1 MIEVDNHDKVRI
13 AKFGANKLFE
23 VDYDTRKSMDEQKL
37 IDLFNQTWTRKLE
50 NMVLQAE
57 KIECSEVKRRFIRQ
71 DIMISLIHNKNIV
84 HFTTKKQNSLH
95 NYKSFENT
103 EYKLTQNLES
113 DFF

>member
-57 KIECSEVKRRFIRQ
+57 KIECGEVKRRLLDKHHDFIDSQQEHRT
-71 DIMISLIHNKNIV
+71 
-84 HFTTKKQNSLH
+84 FYYKKAEFIAQLQIL
-95 NYKSFENT
+95 ENT
-103 EYKLTQNLES
+103 EYKLT
-113 DFF
+113 